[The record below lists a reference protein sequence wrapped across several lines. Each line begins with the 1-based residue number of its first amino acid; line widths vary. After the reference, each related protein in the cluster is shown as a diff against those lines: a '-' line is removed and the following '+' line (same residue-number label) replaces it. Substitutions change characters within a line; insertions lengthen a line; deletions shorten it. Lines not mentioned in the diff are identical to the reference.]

1 MPSHTET
8 DFEKAIEYGL
18 TTQGGYEKGDPK
30 AFDETLGLFPNA
42 VVDFLLASQPTR
54 WAQLETL
61 LGTQTKSTVLDAL
74 SKELDL
80 KGTLHVLRHGFRCYG
95 KTMRMA

>member
-1 MPSHTET
+1 MSGHTET
-8 DFEKAIEYGL
+8 DFEHAIEDGL
-18 TTQGGYEKGDPK
+18 ITRGGYRKGDPK
-30 AFDETLGLFPNA
+30 TFDEGLGLFPDD
-42 VVDFLLASQPTR
+42 VVSFLLSSQPGR
-54 WAQLETL
+54 WAQLEAL